1 MGDRPPALQLA
12 VRPQQL
18 NLGKSVF
25 FENVVHVVKNANSTA
40 KEVKK
45 TIFHELY
52 GHAATAA
59 LFGGQRVAKPNA
71 LLKAIGGGEGLYR
84 LAAANKIDL
93 HDYADGLAAD
103 TSLTDEQRR
112 AVLMDE
118 LLAHMAEKKTVLRQ
132 KINESIGA
140 VRAWLREHGFA
151 QLAGYG
157 NANLAHLLANVR
169 KSLAAKATGKASMPV
184 FGCDDQDVVGWT
196 EKRIEYL
203 LSARAPAGNHRAGR
217 IVRTVISPRA
227 GSAGR
232 RRSRAKAAS
241 C

>member
-1 MGDRPPALQLA
+1 MSDRAISKAYDVSRMLVAA
-12 VRPQQL
+12 VRRA
-18 NLGKSVF
+18 
-25 FENVVHVVKNANSTA
+25 HV
-40 KEVKK
+40 E
-45 TIFHELY
+45 ELPDSP
-52 GHAATAA
+52 AA
-59 LFGGQRVAKPNA
+59 LATCTVARNGTTYEQKV
-71 LLKAIGGGEGLYR
+71 KAR
-84 LAAANKIDL
+84 PAA
-93 HDYADGLAAD
+93 
-103 TSLTDEQRR
+103 R
-112 AVLMDE
+112 
-118 LLAHMAEKKTVLRQ
+118 
-132 KINESIGA
+132 
-140 VRAWLREHGFA
+140 

-157 NANLAHLLANVR
+157 NANLTHLLANVR

-184 FGCDDQDVVGWT
+184 FGRGDQDVVGWT